1 MGVEYVA
8 DPELILCQDFNTEGR
23 FDHMCPRNTRHV
35 RIGGRWL
42 REQRTEAAFLGC
54 IGQDLLRSF
63 GIRQMRLVSP
73 QRRERPAER
82 RRFPCCFCSGQVH
95 GLRGKQNCG
104 ETGEPGGKRQCGGP
118 LGGVDGQ
125 ALLPAP

>member
-8 DPELILCQDFNTEGR
+8 DPELILCQDFNTEGS

-54 IGQDLLRSF
+54 IRQDLLRSF
-63 GIRQMRLVSP
+63 CLRQMRLVSTNHEDP
-73 QRRERPAER
+73 LPEINRMQ
-82 RRFPCCFCSGQVH
+82 CFS
-95 GLRGKQNCG
+95 L
-104 ETGEPGGKRQCGGP
+104 PG
-118 LGGVDGQ
+118 
-125 ALLPAP
+125 

>member
-8 DPELILCQDFNTEGR
+8 DPELILCQDFNTEGS

-54 IGQDLLRSF
+54 IGQDLLRCILVQANASITTAPGAPCRAPSIPVLFSF
-63 GIRQMRLVSP
+63 RASP
-73 QRRERPAER
+73 RPAGQTKLPRGRQKRNR
-82 RRFPCCFCSGQVH
+82 RTPPYI
-95 GLRGKQNCG
+95 N
-104 ETGEPGGKRQCGGP
+104 
-118 LGGVDGQ
+118 
-125 ALLPAP
+125 